1 MKHGH
6 QICLA
11 QPEVS
16 PSEHEV
22 KYLLQVRRNRPVL
35 HEHYGFQLRVISLLV
50 LKYADELADLAGY
63 LVPVLYPIISP
74 SLLFANPLRILHLRV
89 HVVTT
94 AADLLDDNLIDEA
107 VEDVDDAGALSAE
120 FLLLL
125 LEKVSTQVDKEHL
138 ETEHAE
144 LYYKVVDILE
154 QHYDQEDQGTIL
166 RIFEGTKI
174 YLFRFVYLD
183 VDEFLPCVDEFK
195 DLGVLGEAE
204 LIINS

>member
-6 QICLA
+6 QISFA
-11 QPEVS
+11 QPELS
-16 PSEHEV
+16 SCEHKV
-22 KYLLQVRRNRPVL
+22 KYLLQICRNRPVL
-35 HEHYGFQLRVISLLV
+35 HEHYGFKLRVISLFV

-63 LVPVLYPIISP
+63 LIPVLYPIITR
-74 SLLFANPLRILHLRV
+74 SLMITSPLRVLHLSV

-94 AADLLDDNLIDEA
+94 ADLLDDNLIDKA
-107 VEDVDDAGALSAE
+107 VEDVDDARALRAE

-125 LEKVSTQVDKEHL
+125 LKKVSTQVDKEHL

-144 LYYKVVDILE
+144 LHYQVVDILQ

-166 RIFEGTKI
+166 RVFKGTEI

-183 VDEFLPCVDEFK
+183 VDELLPCIDEFQ